1 MIPNSSGLPPSDGI
15 EEVAPLMFAFNHLYP
30 FRQQLLSMLRPID
43 IISLVM
49 ATNARL
55 SRADKRRQLAWW
67 RQILFDMRWVD
78 RLQDERCTATIIGN
92 GLRTL
97 NTAITYGDFRLNL
110 AKIKLIVVI
119 GEMDKGHPAS
129 DQRNLSILQSF
140 DTKVVWLPA
149 ATLLAGTFQQKNDLS
164 TWVVSVIQDNV
175 ADLDQSLSDVLSRN
189 EGPLGSFLTGHGR
202 KYPYTC
208 ALWGTE
214 WQQLA
219 RHKASYDPTRM
230 LYMIHEDQF
239 HEYWMR
245 VFVNGAGVCCVDFM
259 KRDEFILEQGL

>member
-1 MIPNSSGLPPSDGI
+1 MHTKNETGFGFDDIGCSERCPSSSGHGRGSVFSSI
-15 EEVAPLMFAFNHLYP
+15 STCCYS
-30 FRQQLLSMLRPID
+30 LSL
-43 IISLVM
+43 
-49 ATNARL
+49 
-55 SRADKRRQLAWW
+55 
-67 RQILFDMRWVD
+67 
-78 RLQDERCTATIIGN
+78 C
-92 GLRTL
+92 
-97 NTAITYGDFRLNL
+97 
-110 AKIKLIVVI
+110 
-119 GEMDKGHPAS
+119 
-129 DQRNLSILQSF
+129 
-140 DTKVVWLPA
+140 
-149 ATLLAGTFQQKNDLS
+149 AGTFQQKNDLS